1 MGEFIPYTPQ
11 KVDPALIDATPGSDN
26 AGSHAKASHR
36 IVDRTSSVPVPQDRI
51 TKLGCAPLAEAG
63 GVCAC

>member
-36 IVDRTSSVPVPQDRI
+36 IVDRTSSVPVLCQNSALL
-51 TKLGCAPLAEAG
+51 K
-63 GVCAC
+63 